1 MEAVVTLEQ
10 DPNQLT
16 LLFLCCHC
24 TKNNYVMLS
33 AKPDMTLVG
42 TELHGSSL
50 WDGASRSGALG
61 MSKVAVGKRLV
72 FIIMDIY

>member
-1 MEAVVTLEQ
+1 MLARMWRKRNTLPLLVGLQAGTANLEINLVVHSSE
-10 DPNQLT
+10 NI
-16 LLFLCCHC
+16 
-24 TKNNYVMLS
+24 
-33 AKPDMTLVG
+33 VG